1 MGGHELELVWERKKL
16 ECTGR
21 LVKFGV
27 PGRHTSMT
35 RKWIELN
42 LSRCPLNLCVC
53 TTCVCAP
60 HVCVLTEVRAV
71 SPFLK

>member
-1 MGGHELELVWERKKL
+1 MGGHELALVWERKKL

-21 LVKFGV
+21 LVKFAV

-42 LSRCPLNLCVC
+42 LSRSLLKSVCAHHMCVRA
-53 TTCVCAP
+53 TCVCADRGES
-60 HVCVLTEVRAV
+60 CV
-71 SPFLK
+71 SIS